1 MYKRQA
7 RQRAAGVTLVVTT
20 HVMDEIAN
28 CDRAAL
34 INNGRLLA
42 CGPIDA
48 LAALGHGNIENL
60 FFAQATDQEGT
71 PS

>member
-1 MYKRQA
+1 M
-7 RQRAAGVTLVVTT
+7 TLVVTT

-42 CGPIDA
+42 CGSVEE
-48 LAALGHGNIENL
+48 LTALGRGKIENL
-60 FFAQATDQEGT
+60 FFEEFPITTEVR
-71 PS
+71 P